1 MIDHDDTNIMLSNK
15 EYFYNDTDLVS
26 DKLGFNI
33 AFGISDFDGS
43 PLTVEDPSYGELI
56 AEYRSWGFSD
66 GWTTEYDQL
75 SRRLCERS
83 DFYLDED
90 PNSDKIEI

>member
-1 MIDHDDTNIMLSNK
+1 MIMIDHDDTNIMLSNK

-43 PLTVEDPSYGELI
+43 PLSVEDPSYGELI
-56 AEYRSWGFSD
+56 AEYRSWGF
-66 GWTTEYDQL
+66 
-75 SRRLCERS
+75 
-83 DFYLDED
+83 
-90 PNSDKIEI
+90 